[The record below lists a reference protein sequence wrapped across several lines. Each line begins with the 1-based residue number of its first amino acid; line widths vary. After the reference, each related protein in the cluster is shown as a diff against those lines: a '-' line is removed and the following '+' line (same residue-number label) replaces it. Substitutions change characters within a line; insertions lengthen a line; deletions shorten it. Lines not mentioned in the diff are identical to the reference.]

1 MSGLSLQ
8 NLPGP
13 DFSHVDVWL
22 FDLDNT
28 LYDASSGVF
37 PQIDVNMRSFL
48 MREFALGEDDARTYQ
63 KRLYRDYGTTL
74 AGLMAEHDLDPA
86 RFLHHVHDIDLAE
99 LAPDPALAAALRRLP
114 GRKAIFTNGSRAH
127 AENVAGRLGVLDAF
141 DAVFDIAS
149 AAYRPKPEMSAYRA
163 TLAHYGVEGARAAM
177 FEDLKRNLKPA
188 AELGMTTVWIANE
201 TSWNHGGAPDDP
213 DDHIHHVADAL
224 TAFLDTIDLGDRP

>member
-99 LAPDPALAAALRRLP
+99 LAPDPAVTLDEGPALPGGTVRSALRRWFAPLLWFLLLGP
-114 GRKAIFTNGSRAH
+114 
-127 AENVAGRLGVLDAF
+127 AGALLYRL
-141 DAVFDIAS
+141 
-149 AAYRPKPEMSAYRA
+149 
-163 TLAHYGVEGARAAM
+163 VERAA
-177 FEDLKRNLKPA
+177 L
-188 AELGMTTVWIANE
+188 
-201 TSWNHGGAPDDP
+201 
-213 DDHIHHVADAL
+213 ADAGL
-224 TAFLDTIDLGDRP
+224 LPVENAEGTRTLLRWLEKTPGC